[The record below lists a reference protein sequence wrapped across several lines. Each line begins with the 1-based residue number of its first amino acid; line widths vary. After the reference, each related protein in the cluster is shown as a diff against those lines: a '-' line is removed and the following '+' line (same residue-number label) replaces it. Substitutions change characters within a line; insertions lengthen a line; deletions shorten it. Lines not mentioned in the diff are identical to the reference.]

1 MPGELSLPAVTV
13 SGLSLPTVHDALPGL
28 GHGNGPTVSAGMV
41 SFDIPLSLPVARES
55 APALTLGY
63 SAGAGNGPC
72 GNGWQLD
79 LPAIQRRTRLGVPQ
93 YNDDDVFVGPDG
105 EPLVPQLGADGK
117 VVVQTG
123 VTRCVGSTL
132 PLSYSVTRYSSRT
145 LTDYSRYQ
153 YWQSGASAFW
163 LWFERSG
170 VIHCLGYTAQITD
183 PASPGHIARWLIEES
198 LFPNGE
204 HVLYRYVAEDS
215 TGISDSRDQTAQRY
229 PDRIDYA
236 NLTASPTFYLFGT
249 LPDDAGWLRT
259 LKFDYGQRPADDQPP
274 PTWDTTGVWACRPD
288 AFSDYRFGFEL
299 RSHRLCRQLLAFG
312 RDPASPATP
321 TLLSCLSFSYDSS
334 VFGSALTA
342 LRRRA
347 YEADGSLLDLP
358 ATRFSYTAGVP
369 AVDGQY
375 QPLAGWAEPP
385 GYQLVD
391 LYGDGL
397 PGLLYQQAGAWLYRA
412 PQRVIGADPD
422 SVSYGQATALPQAP
436 KAVPGAR
443 QLLLDMTG
451 DGRLDWVSIQP
462 GLAGFFALNDDHS
475 WRGFTPFSA
484 FPAEF
489 LQSGAQLAN
498 LVGNGR
504 LDLVLIGPNGVRLYA
519 NTGSGFAAPVN
530 VACRNGPLPVPGRDA
545 RELVAFADVLGV
557 GSPQLLRVT
566 FNQLTCWPDLG
577 RGAFGAPLTFAL
589 DPLDSA
595 DAFNPA
601 RLFLAD
607 VGGSGGVDLLYAKP
621 DGLRLYRN
629 QAGNGFDSPLTLPWP
644 DGFRYDDSAELR
656 FGDLAGHGAVSLL
669 LSQRHGEPKHWR
681 YDFLSGP
688 AGLLSQ
694 IDNQCG
700 RTIQL
705 SYRSS
710 AQFRLDE
717 KRSYPASVSHLPLTL
732 ALCSQVVDRD
742 AVQGHADTRR
752 YAYQGGLYDPTER
765 TFNGFRRVDRSDQG
779 DAYDGYGQPLV
790 EPALTRSWYH
800 TGQPDD
806 ATDRSDYYAGDA
818 QAYTLGDTRVTSW
831 DGSKDSTPTSSDP
844 LWHQVL
850 KGKLLHEEVYP
861 ADISDAVPRRVN
873 SSRWQLRVMQAATA
887 SADAVVSPLLL
898 ETLHADYDDT
908 GFDPRFSQQVVL
920 SRDGD
925 GNVTRQARVHYP
937 RRAQDPAFSDPL
949 LTPEQ
954 LAATYDD
961 SQQRLRLQEGTLAW
975 TRVVDDS
982 NWRLGL
988 PTQQIEQALDYPAS
1002 SAGSGLSF
1010 ETLSD
1015 PNGLLGPDAPRT
1027 LTDWR
1032 TQSYLNAS
1040 SVLLA
1045 IGRVTGQQHAVLDDS
1060 TAHSTY
1066 DPVLGSDQVAT
1077 QLQAAG
1083 YVQETLNGLNYWVAQ
1098 RQSAS
1103 YADAGGFYRLQT
1115 LQANAHEGKRTLTYD
1130 PASCWLT
1137 GMTDALGKQT
1147 TLGYDARFWQ
1157 AVSLSDVNG
1166 KLHEVRYDAL
1176 GRVMAVSHSGFDPV
1190 ANYLP
1195 TGLTPEQACVSASDA
1210 LQGMAEVVIYAA
1222 GSWAGEIDSRLPAHR
1237 LVLSADREA
1246 SDPARQIRQRMDY
1259 RDGHD
1264 RAWRTV
1270 RQVAPGDG
1278 YRLSENGDF
1287 VYDESGE
1294 AVSGPL
1300 AVRWQ
1305 VAAGDECSAGG
1316 LPLLQYP
1323 GYFVDRSRPAREAPP
1338 LPFAQHYR
1346 DATRKPVLVRKADS
1360 DEQRRRFTPWY
1371 ACALDENDTYLG
1383 TAQPLENLQR
1393 SFDSTRRPQIGMHG
1407 GPINWVG
1414 PKMQLYDLGGGARS
1428 YDPDIQRFLTLDPF
1442 SPFSIGGMNPY
1453 LFCSSDPVNRL
1464 DPTGYA
1470 SYRMGTYGYSA
1481 SAAIYAGVTGLIA
1494 GVLSILSILTMTGL
1508 ILMAITLVGSLL
1520 LIVAASMQI
1529 ASGVIIESDPEY
1541 GAELGDASNV
1551 LYSISGV
1558 LLVVPAANS
1567 AWGGIL
1573 KIKNST
1579 WRITQRW
1586 RNNAN
1591 HSVKKLSIGSQNAS
1605 FPPPRPRLA
1614 RSLSA
1619 SNPELGN
1626 PIVSACP
1633 KLYAT
1638 LPRSPSKSIKSV
1650 SEDSIYYSANSSIA
1664 DSLSM
1669 KVRAFIKLP

>member
-1 MPGELSLPAVTV
+1 MFSEPASVAPPT
-13 SGLSLPTVHDALPGL
+13 LPTVHDALPGL

-72 GNGWQLD
+72 GNGWLLA
-79 LPAIQRRTRLGVPQ
+79 LPTIQRRTRLGVPQ

-105 EPLVPQLGADGK
+105 EPLVPQLDADGK

-132 PLSYSVTRYSSRT
+132 PLSYSVTHYSSRT

-163 LWFERSG
+163 LWFERNG

-215 TGISDSRDQTAQRY
+215 AGISDSRDQTAQRY

-236 NLTASPTFYLFGT
+236 NLTASATFFLFGT
-249 LPDDAGWLRT
+249 VPDEAGWLRT

-274 PTWDTTGVWACRPD
+274 PAWDTSGVWTCRPD

-321 TLLSCLSFSYDSS
+321 VLLSCLSFSYDSS
-334 VFGSALTA
+334 VFGSVLSA

-358 ATRFSYTAGVP
+358 ATRFSYSSTAPV
-369 AVDGQY
+369 VDGQY
-375 QPLAGWAEPP
+375 QPLADWAEPP

-412 PQRVIGADPD
+412 PQRVISADPD
-422 SVSYGQATALPQAP
+422 GISYGKATALPQAP
-436 KAVPGAR
+436 KAAAGGR

-451 DGRLDWVSIQP
+451 DGRLDWVSVQP

-498 LVGNGR
+498 LVGDGR

-545 RELVAFADVLGV
+545 RELVAFADVLAA

-566 FNQLTCWPDLG
+566 FNQLTGWPDLG

-589 DPLDSA
+589 DPLDEPA
-595 DAFNPA
+595 AFNPA

-607 VGGSGGVDLLYAKP
+607 VSGAGGVDLLYAKA

-644 DGFRYDDSAELR
+644 DGFLYDDSAELH

-717 KRSYPASVSHLPLTL
+717 KRGDPASVSHLPLTL
-732 ALCSQVVDRD
+732 ALCSQVIDRD

-752 YAYQGGLYDPTER
+752 YAYQGGVYDPTER
-765 TFNGFRRVDRSDQG
+765 TFNGFRRIDRSDLG

-800 TGQPDD
+800 TGQADD
-806 ATDRSDYYAGDA
+806 ATQKADYYAGDA

-844 LWHQVL
+844 LWHQAL

-861 ADISDAVPRRVN
+861 ADISDAVPRRVR
-873 SSRWQLRVMQAATA
+873 SSRWQLRVLQL
-887 SADAVVSPLLL
+887 SANGKDAVVSPLLL
-898 ETLHADYDDT
+898 ETLNADYDDS
-908 GFDPRFSQQVVL
+908 GLDPRFSQSVVL

-925 GNVTRQARVHYP
+925 GNITHQVRAHYP

-949 LTPEQ
+949 LTPGQ

-961 SQQRLRLQEGTLAW
+961 SQQRLRLQEETPGW

-1010 ETLSD
+1010 EILSAPD
-1015 PNGLLGPDAPRT
+1015 GLLSPDAPRT
-1027 LTDWR
+1027 LTGWC
-1032 TQSYLNAS
+1032 TQSYLGS
-1040 SVLLA
+1040 DTTLLA
-1045 IGRVTGQQHAVLDDS
+1045 IGRVTGQQQALLDDS
-1060 TAHSTY
+1060 TAHSAY

-1083 YVQETLNGLNYWVAQ
+1083 YVLQTLNKLNYWVAQ

-1103 YADAGGFYRLQT
+1103 YADGSGFYRLQT
-1115 LQANAHEGKRTLTYD
+1115 LQASARTG
-1130 PASCWLT
+1130 ASTLSWDAAGCWLT
-1137 GMTDALGKQT
+1137 GLTDALGKQT
-1147 TLGYDARFWQ
+1147 TLAYDARFWRP
-1157 AVSLSDVNG
+1157 ARLTDVNG
-1166 KLHEVRYDAL
+1166 QWHEVRYDAL

-1346 DATRKPVLVRKADS
+1346 DATRKPVLVRHGNGSA
-1360 DEQRRRFTPWY
+1360 RTHGYRPWY
-1371 ACALDENDTYLG
+1371 CVAADENDSARHAPPPQVSAPRQESDASRPRVG
-1383 TAQPLENLQR
+1383 MNGEHIDWIGPR
-1393 SFDSTRRPQIGMHG
+1393 S
-1407 GPINWVG
+1407 
-1414 PKMQLYDLGGGARS
+1414 QLYPLGSGVRS
-1428 YDPDIQRFLTLDPF
+1428 YDPGIQRFLTPDPY
-1442 SPFSIGGMNPY
+1442 SPFSVGGLNPY
-1453 LFCSSDPVNRL
+1453 AYCFGDPVNL
-1464 DPTGYA
+1464 GDPSGYA
-1470 SYRMGTYGYSA
+1470 PTVRVRRLSA
-1481 SAAIYAGVTGLIA
+1481 SASLSIAGGSIGLII
-1494 GVLSILSILTMTGL
+1494 GVLSIVASLASGGWLTILLGVMTGF
-1508 ILMAITLVGSLL
+1508 MVSTG
-1520 LIVAASMQI
+1520 AALQI
-1529 ASGVIIESDPEY
+1529 ASGSYLDTDP
-1541 GAELGDASNV
+1541 GLATELGDMANV
-1551 LYSISGV
+1551 FFLVGALMSAPLMLKEAFLGMKALVSFSRKLLFGSPSRQSIAGM
-1558 LLVVPAANS
+1558 ATH
-1567 AWGGIL
+1567 G
-1573 KIKNST
+1573 ST
-1579 WRITQRW
+1579 QI
-1586 RNNAN
+1586 
-1591 HSVKKLSIGSQNAS
+1591 
-1605 FPPPRPRLA
+1605 A
-1614 RSLSA
+1614 RTLSA
-1619 SNPELGN
+1619 P
-1626 PIVSACP
+1626 
-1633 KLYAT
+1633 
-1638 LPRSPSKSIKSV
+1638 LPRTLQLPRVVISQSTPNLGLVRKLTMPKTAPTTQVSMESLYYTAQTSPASSLQHSM
-1650 SEDSIYYSANSSIA
+1650 ANFN
-1664 DSLSM
+1664 LM
-1669 KVRAFIKLP
+1669 P